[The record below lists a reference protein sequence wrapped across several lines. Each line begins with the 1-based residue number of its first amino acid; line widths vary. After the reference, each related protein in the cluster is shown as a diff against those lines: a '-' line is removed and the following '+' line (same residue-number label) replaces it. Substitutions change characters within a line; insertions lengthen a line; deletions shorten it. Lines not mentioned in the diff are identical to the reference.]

1 MEIDGADEFN
11 SEGLSASPP
20 GAAKSIILV
29 GKTGNGKSATGNS
42 IHGIKAFKSTFKIT
56 DVPSSCELQ
65 TTVTENGQTLA
76 VIDTPGTSSFEEYGM
91 SLDDYLGGSDCPDPL
106 KETLRMCGN
115 RRVLFNNKT
124 TDESEKSEQLKQ
136 LHDLLNEVADQ
147 NGGKPYTYSVV
158 DTNEGNQQT
167 NKLDSKPHEISL
179 METNDAN
186 ELDYG
191 GMPDLPP
198 SAAKSIVL
206 VGKTGNGKSAT
217 GNSILG
223 RKAFKSLFRTT
234 VVTSTCDV
242 QTTVMENGQTLAV
255 IDTPGLFDY
264 SSDPEFIHKEMLKC
278 ITMAKDGIHAILL
291 TMSIRTRFSR
301 EEGDGVLV
309 LQKFFGPGIM
319 DYMIVV
325 FTGGDQFEE
334 YGMSLDDY
342 LGGSDCPDP
351 LKETLRM
358 CGNRR
363 VLFNNKTTD
372 ESEKSEQL
380 KQLHDLLNEVADQNG
395 GKPYTYSVVDT
406 NEGNQQTNKPDSKP
420 HETSLMEIDGGKEFN
435 CGGVSASPPGAAKS
449 IVLVGK
455 TGNGKSA
462 TGNSILGRKAF
473 KSMFRTTAVT
483 STCDVQTTV
492 MENGQTLAVIDTP
505 GLFDYASDPEFIHKE
520 RLKCI
525 KMAKDGIHAILLTVS
540 IRTRFSRE
548 EEDGVLMLKKFF
560 GPEIVNYM
568 IVVFTGGDQFE
579 ECGMSLDDYLGGSD
593 CPDPLKETLKM
604 CGNRRVLF
612 NNKTKDE
619 AEKSEQLKQLHDL
632 LKMVAHNNGG
642 KPYTRTVVDTNE
654 GKPYKHD
661 VVVGTT
667 GEKRYPYDAVVGTIG
682 GSTKISK
689 PEEEE
694 EGSAFHSSQYD
705 TSAIYA
711 YKGATNKPHARTVE
725 VSSSKKED
733 DIFEPHVRKAYE
745 GQLENARLQAEIDIL
760 RDQMEFKDQ
769 THKLKMD
776 IEKAKRKKDK
786 NLESRD
792 GPVTRIKSGLSHVM
806 SKLLMPPPST
816 EN

>member
-1 MEIDGADEFN
+1 MEIDG
-11 SEGLSASPP
+11 
-20 GAAKSIILV
+20 
-29 GKTGNGKSATGNS
+29 
-42 IHGIKAFKSTFKIT
+42 
-56 DVPSSCELQ
+56 
-65 TTVTENGQTLA
+65 
-76 VIDTPGTSSFEEYGM
+76 
-91 SLDDYLGGSDCPDPL
+91 
-106 KETLRMCGN
+106 
-115 RRVLFNNKT
+115 
-124 TDESEKSEQLKQ
+124 
-136 LHDLLNEVADQ
+136 
-147 NGGKPYTYSVV
+147 
-158 DTNEGNQQT
+158 
-167 NKLDSKPHEISL
+167 
-179 METNDAN
+179 AN

-191 GMPDLPP
+191 GMSDLPP

-234 VVTSTCDV
+234 AVTSTCDV
-242 QTTVMENGQTLAV
+242 RTTVMENGQTLAV

-278 ITMAKDGIHAILL
+278 ITMANDGIHAILL

-309 LQKFFGPGIM
+309 LQNFFGPGIM

-406 NEGNQQTNKPDSKP
+406 NEGNQQTNKLDLKP

-435 CGGVSASPPGAAKS
+435 CGGVSASPPDAAKS

-548 EEDGVLMLKKFF
+548 EEDRVLMLKNFF

-619 AEKSEQLKQLHDL
+619 AEKSEQLKQLHNL
-632 LKMVAHNNGG
+632 LKTVAQNNGG
-642 KPYTRTVVDTNE
+642 KPYTRTFD
-654 GKPYKHD
+654 GF
-661 VVVGTT
+661 
-667 GEKRYPYDAVVGTIG
+667 
-682 GSTKISK
+682 TKISK
-689 PEEEE
+689 PEK
-694 EGSAFHSSQYD
+694 EGSVFHSSQYV
-705 TSAIYA
+705 TSDISA

-745 GQLENARLQAEIDIL
+745 GQLENARLQVEIDIL